1 MRMTPNTKICV
12 YGGTGFVGG
21 VYRKM
26 FPETVLQEHDDLVP
40 QTPDILY
47 FISTTDNYNVFSNP
61 LLDIST
67 NEVLLIKVLEAARA
81 KYGNLFTF
89 NFISSWFVYGE
100 TSLPAKEDSFCN
112 PKGFYSI
119 SKRAAEQYL
128 ISYCETYGI
137 HYRILRLANVI
148 GVEDDGVS
156 PKKNALQYLIR
167 ELCNGKP
174 IKLYN
179 GGDFVRDYINV
190 RDACLGI
197 YTAVTKGIVDNI
209 YNISNGVSIRFRDL
223 IDMAVKEYGGSVDI
237 SDMVPSDFHKVVQV
251 RDMTLDNTKLKELGY
266 RPRYSMEVTIRQ
278 IVNHYNGH
286 Q

>member
-1 MRMTPNTKICV
+1 
-12 YGGTGFVGG
+12 
-21 VYRKM
+21 M